1 MRGTRMAVEV
11 MRRVLFAVCVILAA
25 LLATVWLPGA
35 AARAESRPPAA
46 PLRALPVDSKP
57 WTGDFEAMAERR
69 MIRVLVPY
77 SRSLYFT
84 DRGRERGL
92 AAELVRD
99 FERHINRRL
108 RTGKRPI
115 TVYIVPTT
123 RDRLLPGL
131 LAGAGD
137 IAVGNLT
144 LTAERKAIVD
154 FVSGDLGAVNEVLV
168 TGPRAPAV
176 GQVEDLAGQRIHVR
190 PSSSYRESLEA
201 LSRRFVAQGRPPVD
215 IVPVPDALED
225 EDMMEM
231 ANAGLLGAIVVDDW
245 KAKLWA
251 KVLPRLRVRD
261 DVVLRADGQTGWA
274 VRKDSPQLA
283 AAIET
288 FFADPKAVRESTA
301 ARLAAYHRGI
311 RQIKDPTADADW
323 RRFESTVSFFE
334 TFGARY
340 GFEPLLLQAQGYQE
354 SRLDQGARS
363 AHGAIGVMQ
372 VMPDT
377 GRAMRVG
384 DIAALEA
391 NIHAG
396 AKYMDHLISRYFAD
410 ASFSDANRA
419 LFAFAAYNAG
429 PSRVARM
436 REQARARG
444 LDPDK
449 WFNNVEIVVAEK
461 IGAEPTHYVRNI
473 YKYYVSYRLIAEA
486 DAARRAA
493 LRAAG
498 GSGN

>member
-1 MRGTRMAVEV
+1 MRGIWTAVEV
-11 MRRVLFAVCVILAA
+11 MRRVSRVVCVIVAA
-25 LLATVWLPGA
+25 LLATAGLPGSA
-35 AARAESRPPAA
+35 AHGESRPQAA
-46 PLRALPVDSKP
+46 RLRALPVDSKP
-57 WTGDFEAMAERR
+57 WSGDFQAMAERR
-69 MIRVLVPY
+69 MIRVLVPF
-77 SRSLYFT
+77 SRSLYFA

-99 FERHINRRL
+99 FETHINRRL

-115 TVYIVPTT
+115 TVYIVPTA
-123 RDRLLPGL
+123 RDKLLPGL
-131 LAGAGD
+131 VDGIGD

-144 LTAERKAIVD
+144 VTAERMAVVD
-154 FVSGDLGAVNEVLV
+154 FVTGGAAPVNEVLV
-168 TGPRAPAV
+168 TGSRAPAV
-176 GQVEDLAGQRIHVR
+176 ASLDDLAGMRVHVR

-201 LSRRFVAQGRPPVD
+201 LSRRFAAEGRPTVE
-215 IVPVPDALED
+215 IVPVPDGLED

-231 ANAGLLGAIVVDDW
+231 ANAGLIGAIVVDDW

-251 KVLPRLRVRD
+251 RVLPRVRVRD
-261 DVVLRADGQTGWA
+261 DIVLRADGRIGWA
-274 VRKDSPQLA
+274 TRKDSPQLA

-288 FFADPKAVRESTA
+288 FFADPKATRESTA

-311 RQIKDPTADADW
+311 RQMKDPTGDAEW
-323 RRFESTVSFFE
+323 RRFESTVALFE
-334 TFGARY
+334 TFGTRY

-396 AKYMDHLISRYFAD
+396 AKYMDHLISRHFAD

-429 PSRVARM
+429 PSRIARM
-436 REQARARG
+436 RALARTRG

-461 IGAEPTHYVRNI
+461 IGAESTHYVRNI
-473 YKYYVSYRLIAEA
+473 YKYYVTYRLIAEA

-498 GSGN
+498 GN

>member
-1 MRGTRMAVEV
+1 
-11 MRRVLFAVCVILAA
+11 MRRVLIVICAVVATLFA
-25 LLATVWLPGA
+25 ATWLPDA
-35 AARAESRPPAA
+35 AARGESRPQAA
-46 PLRALPVDSKP
+46 RLRALPVDSKP
-57 WTGDFEAMAERR
+57 WTGDFQAMAERR
-69 MIRVLVPY
+69 TIRVLVPY
-77 SRSLYFT
+77 SRSLYFA

-92 AAELVRD
+92 SAELVRD

-123 RDRLLPGL
+123 RDKLLPGL
-131 LAGAGD
+131 VDGVGD

-144 LTAERKAIVD
+144 VTAERTAIVD
-154 FVSGDLGAVNEVLV
+154 FVTRGTATVNEVLV
-168 TGPRAPAV
+168 MGSRAPAV
-176 GQVEDLAGQRIHVR
+176 TSLDDLAGMRVHAR
-190 PSSSYRESLEA
+190 ASSSYRESLEV
-201 LSRRFVAQGRPPVD
+201 LSRRFLTEGRPPVE
-215 IVPVPDALED
+215 IVPVPDNLED

-251 KVLPRLRVRD
+251 KVLPRVRVRD
-261 DVVLRADGQTGWA
+261 DIVLRADGRIGWA
-274 VRKDSPQLA
+274 IRKDSPELA

-288 FFADPKAVRESTA
+288 FFADTKAARESTA

-311 RQIKDPTADADW
+311 RQIKDPTGDAEW
-323 RRFESTVSFFE
+323 RRFEATVALFE

-354 SRLDQGARS
+354 SRLDQAARS

-396 AKYMDHLISRYFAD
+396 AKYMDHLVSRYFAD
-410 ASFSDANRA
+410 ARFSDANRA

-429 PSRVARM
+429 PSRIARM

-461 IGAEPTHYVRNI
+461 VGAEPTHYVRNI
-473 YKYYVSYRLIAEA
+473 YKYYVTYRLIAEA

-498 GSGN
+498 GN